1 LVLSVSRSSNHQI
14 SFPQISAFLG
24 DLFYQEPLTLRFHL
38 GQIQGYVIFHTET
51 IIFSATMNKYNIARK
66 AFMSKSI
73 NEMTIR
79 EITDFLESYNN
90 GVKNRILDFKNDYDF
105 SDDTLFNIIVAIH
118 YLAVSKLNEN
128 AEEIYSE
135 LLKKSEIELSKR
147 LGKLPTI
154 D

>member
-1 LVLSVSRSSNHQI
+1 
-14 SFPQISAFLG
+14 
-24 DLFYQEPLTLRFHL
+24 
-38 GQIQGYVIFHTET
+38 
-51 IIFSATMNKYNIARK
+51 
-66 AFMSKSI
+66 MSKSI